1 LVILVG
7 DADNPRNYQISELHL
22 VDIFPQTYHMEA
34 LVRLSRR
41 A

>member
-1 LVILVG
+1 VLVG
-7 DADNPRNYQISELHL
+7 SEKQPGTYLISDIHL

-41 A
+41 E